1 MNGARFSPCGRYRY
15 VLTRDVS
22 ILNPRLVN
30 FVMLN
35 PSTAD
40 ATVDDPTIRRCIGY
54 ARAWDYGHLVV
65 TNLFAYRATD
75 PRALKSEDDPVG
87 PDNGEYIATWATH
100 ADLIVVAWGAHG
112 AYLDR
117 SAAVLA
123 QLRAI
128 GKVPHYLARTKRG
141 QPCHPLYLPADLQPL
156 PLDQEAPAHA

>member
-1 MNGARFSPCGRYRY
+1 MNDARFSPCRRYRY

-65 TNLFAYRATD
+65 TNLFALRATD
-75 PRALKSEDDPVG
+75 PRALKSEDDPIG
-87 PDNGEYIATWATH
+87 PDNGEYIAAWAGR
-100 ADLIVVAWGAHG
+100 ADLVVVAGGGNHRPARAHRTPLKNPMREQGIPHRAWSHAHG
-112 AYLDR
+112 LPDLSRATDQDR
-117 SAAVLA
+117 
-123 QLRAI
+123 
-128 GKVPHYLARTKRG
+128 
-141 QPCHPLYLPADLQPL
+141 
-156 PLDQEAPAHA
+156 